1 MSDDHLIL
9 KDSKSSPEL
18 IGGLTIEDERQA
30 ELTLLMLLE
39 DMPQEDRVPFLKENN
54 ISYEEFNRI
63 YEKWFRVLERY
74 RKEKADARTNET
86 LSPANNSDSSETS

>member
-1 MSDDHLIL
+1 MSDDHLIISE
-9 KDSKSSPEL
+9 SKPEL

-39 DMPQEDRVPFLKENN
+39 DMSQSERIPFLQEAGV
-54 ISYEEFNRI
+54 SFDEFNRI

-74 RKEKADARTNET
+74 RKEKANGRTNET
-86 LSPANNSDSSETS
+86 PSPTSNSDFSETS

>member
-1 MSDDHLIL
+1 MSDDHLIISE
-9 KDSKSSPEL
+9 SKPEL

-39 DMPQEDRVPFLKENN
+39 DMSQSERIPFLQEAGV
-54 ISYEEFNRI
+54 SFDEFNRI

-74 RKEKADARTNET
+74 RKEKSDARPNKT
-86 LSPANNSDSSETS
+86 P